1 MPYPAVQAWSYG
13 ETCDFTASLDP
24 RQIRL
29 SKLGLKVPIQ
39 DHFYGQKMKYIF
51 PFLTIAALK
60 AKKVRYSLEWL
71 GYPNELSND
80 YMLFKL

>member
-1 MPYPAVQAWSYG
+1 MPSPAVQAWSYG

-60 AKKVRYSLEWL
+60 A
-71 GYPNELSND
+71 NEGPLLII
-80 YMLFKL
+80 MVGLPK